1 MRRYSRSFVLAV
13 LFPALFGLAACG
25 GGSKKSGTEPAS
37 ISTSPA
43 ALSLTAGGVA
53 NISALVLDGN
63 GSIVLSANIAY
74 ASSDTSIATVSS
86 TGLVCAGTWDANYI
100 VCTPGPTGNAEINIT
115 SGSLSATVP
124 VYTHGRVDDVRV
136 TPASVDCRSAGQT
149 QQLTA
154 QAFSNGV
161 DITSQ
166 VGPFTWTST
175 APVTASVDGDG
186 VVTAQ
191 QPGTT
196 QIFASVSKVASVPAT
211 FVTCAVKKIDLHIS
225 GGADTSF
232 SLSTG
237 GTQQL
242 AAAVTDTAGNSIS
255 PSLLWIGL
263 QPASATVNNSGLVTA
278 VAAGAAGVIAA
289 CSPPC
294 NAGLTTIYSNV
305 ALASVSGSSATTVYA
320 TGTGTT
326 SLIPIDTSTNAA
338 GTAITLPGTPN
349 SFLFDRQGLNGY
361 LGSSSGLMVLDTGS
375 NAVTSN
381 TGAPGKVLAVSP
393 DGTRVVVAGSSAVYM
408 VTSGA
413 VQALSITGATAADF
427 SPDNLKAFIVA
438 GSNLY
443 VFQAGSALL
452 TLPLS
457 AAAPD
462 VSLLASGT
470 FAYLAGGAAS
480 AATARATCDASLADT
495 VATAG
500 SPTFIKPL
508 PDGSGMVAADSPGL
522 DVITATTDRSG
533 CPPSLSHT
541 VSFQDFGQGAFV
553 AKQLLVLPSG
563 TKAYLLSDLA
573 RLLVY
578 DVTGKT
584 VSTIPLAGGAT
595 PLSGGSTLDS
605 ATLYVG
611 GSDNNMHR
619 IDVASGTDAQQINLS
634 FTPDLVAV
642 RPK

>member
-1 MRRYSRSFVLAV
+1 MRRYSRSFTLAV
-13 LFPALFGLAACG
+13 LFPALLGLAACG
-25 GGSKKSGTEPAS
+25 GGGNKSGTAPAS
-37 ISTSPA
+37 IGTSPA
-43 ALSLTAGGVA
+43 SLSLTAGGVA
-53 NISALVLDGN
+53 SITAVVLDGN
-63 GSIVLSANIAY
+63 GSIVLGANIAF

-86 TGLVCAGTWDANYI
+86 TGLVCAGTWDANNI
-100 VCTPGPTGNAEINIT
+100 VCTPGPTGNTQINIT

-136 TPASVDCRSAGQT
+136 SPATVDCRSAGQT

-161 DITSQ
+161 DITSL

-175 APVTASVDGDG
+175 APVTASVDGNG

-196 QIFASVSKVASVPAT
+196 QIFASVSNVASVPAT
-211 FVTCAVKKIDLHIS
+211 FVTCGVKKIDIHVS
-225 GGADTSF
+225 SGADTSF
-232 SLSTG
+232 SLSAG

-242 AAAVTDTAGNSIS
+242 TADVIDTAGNSIS

-263 QPASATVNNSGLVTA
+263 QPASATVNNVGLVTA
-278 VAAGAAGVIAA
+278 VAAGTAGVVAA

-294 NAGLTTIYSNV
+294 NAGSTTIYSNV
-305 ALASVSGSSATTVYA
+305 ALASVSGSSSTTVYA
-320 TGTGTT
+320 TGTGVT
-326 SLIPIDTSTNAA
+326 SLVPIDTSTNTA

-349 SFLFDRQGLNGY
+349 SFIFDRQGVTGY
-361 LGSSSGLMVLDTGS
+361 LGSNSGLIVLDTGS
-375 NAVTSN
+375 NTITSN

-393 DGTRVVVAGSSAVYM
+393 DGTRVVVAGSGAVYL

-427 SPDNLKAFIVA
+427 SPDNRKAFIVA

-443 VFQAGSALL
+443 VYQAGAALL
-452 TLPLS
+452 TLPVS

-462 VSLLASGT
+462 VSLLASGA

-480 AATARATCDASLADT
+480 AVTARATCDASLADT
-495 VATAG
+495 AATAG
-500 SPTFIKPL
+500 SPALLKPL

-522 DVITATTDRSG
+522 DVITATTDRAG
-533 CPPSLSHT
+533 CPPSLSDA

-563 TKAYLLSDLA
+563 NKVYLLSDLA
-573 RLLVY
+573 KLLVY

-584 VSTIPLAGGAT
+584 VSTIALAGGAT

-611 GSDNNMHR
+611 GSDNTVHR
-619 IDVASGTDAQQINLS
+619 IDVASGTDAQQISVS